1 MRVFLATLGENKK
14 KCSNR
19 GFSMKATDLLVQCL
33 ENEGVEYVFGI
44 MGKEIL
50 DLIDSLSKSDKI
62 QFVNVR
68 HEQGAAFMADVY
80 GRLTKKVGVCLATLG
95 PGATNLLTGVASAN
109 LDHSPVVA
117 ITGQAG
123 LERQHPESHQY
134 IDIVKIFEPAT
145 KWSVQM
151 KDSQSIPKM
160 IRKAF
165 RVATMEKPGAV
176 LIELPENLASQ
187 MIANQ
192 PLPVVPVSKSA
203 PISQEIEAALTLI
216 CQCQKPLIIV
226 GNGVIRQ
233 EAASDLLTFVEM
245 LQSPIIHSFM
255 AKGVLAND
263 HPLNFF
269 TFGFNENDMALPLI
283 EEADLL
289 IVAGYDFV
297 EKLPKEWNTKKRP
310 ILHIDGIPAE
320 MDEYYPVKAELVGD
334 ISQTLKALNKQDIP
348 TKKWSPMGNVKE
360 KMKQTY
366 QIDFDSKGDQA
377 LTIENILKVIEKVT
391 TEETIVI
398 SDVGA
403 HKLSIARTYQ
413 PKQENRLIISNG
425 FASMGIALPGSIG
438 AKLASPNSPVICLTG
453 DGGALMNISEIETAK
468 RLGFSFIII
477 VLNNSSLKLEEQM
490 MKGKFGHSFGT
501 AFGNPDFVQLAGS
514 FGIKGVRP
522 NQLNDFERML
532 IEAIKQTTEIT
543 LMDVQME

>member
-1 MRVFLATLGENKK
+1 MFEVRIP
-14 KCSNR
+14 
-19 GFSMKATDLLVQCL
+19 MKATDLLVQCL

-44 MGKEIL
+44 MGKETL

-109 LDHSPVVA
+109 LDHSPLVA

-134 IDIVKIFEPAT
+134 IDIVKLFKPAT
-145 KWSVQM
+145 KWSVQI
-151 KDSQSIPKM
+151 KESQM
-160 IRKAF
+160 IAKIIRQAF
-165 RVATMEKPGAV
+165 RVAIMEKPGAV

-192 PLPVVPVSKSA
+192 PLPVIPIPKCV
-203 PISQEIEAALTLI
+203 PISQEIDAAVTLI
-216 CQCQKPLIIV
+216 SQSQKPLIII

-233 EAASDLLTFVEM
+233 EAVSELIAFVEK
-245 LQSPIIHSFM
+245 LQSPVIHSFM
-255 AKGVLAND
+255 AKGVLAKD

-269 TFGFNENDMALPLI
+269 TFGFNKDDAALPLI

-289 IVAGYDFV
+289 IVAGYDLV

-310 ILHIDGIPAE
+310 ILHIDGTVAE
-320 MDEYYPVKAELVGD
+320 MDEYYPVKAELIGD
-334 ISQTLKALNKQDIP
+334 ISQTFNALTKQEIP
-348 TKKWSPMGNVKE
+348 TKMWSPMGDVKG
-360 KMKQTY
+360 KLKQTY
-366 QIDFDSKGDQA
+366 QVDSDLTENHS
-377 LTIENILKVIEKVT
+377 LTIENILKIIEKVT

-403 HKLSIARTYQ
+403 HKVSIARTYQ
-413 PKQENRLIISNG
+413 PKQANRLIISNG

-438 AKLASPNSPVICLTG
+438 AKLASPNAPVICLTG

-468 RLGFSFIII
+468 RLGLAIAIII
-477 VLNNSSLKLEEQM
+477 LNNSCLQLEVEM
-490 MKGKFGHSFGT
+490 MQEKFGTSFGT
-501 AFGNPDFVQLAGS
+501 AFGNPDFVQLAAS

-522 NQLNDFERML
+522 HSLEEFEKLL
-532 IEAIKQTTEIT
+532 IEAINQTTEIT
-543 LMDVQME
+543 LIDVLMA